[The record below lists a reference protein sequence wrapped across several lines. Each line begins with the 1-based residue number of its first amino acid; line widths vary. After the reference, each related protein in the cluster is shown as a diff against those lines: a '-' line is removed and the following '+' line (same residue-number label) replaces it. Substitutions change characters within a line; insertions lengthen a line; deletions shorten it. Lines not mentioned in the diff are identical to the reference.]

1 MTHVRPLRLTLLA
14 LLITPLL
21 SAQSVSEWADEIVK
35 AIDRHQAFPAIGA
48 SSRNASEF
56 TGYRVQREVVKKLEA
71 AGDEVVG
78 HKAGAT
84 STAAQVK
91 FGLLEPVAGELF
103 KSQLKDTATFV
114 SLREAKG
121 MVIEMEI
128 GFELKLTIRN
138 EPTDVEELKSYV
150 REVRP
155 IVELPNIDYAGDEI
169 TAADLIGSNV
179 AAHTVI
185 VGRPKALDLVDLNEL
200 EVSLERGGEVVAT
213 GKGSD
218 AMGDQWEALLWLVRN
233 RLREGYEVNRND
245 LLITGALGQ
254 VVAARSGRYVAD
266 FGRLG
271 RVTFSMR

>member
-1 MTHVRPLRLTLLA
+1 MKLPRLLA
-14 LLITPLL
+14 LAVL
-21 SAQSVSEWADEIVK
+21 SFVPAVISPAQSASEWADEIVK
-35 AIDRHQAFPAIGA
+35 ALERRQPIPAIGVT
-48 SSRNASEF
+48 SRNGIES
-56 TGYRVQREVVKKLEA
+56 TGYMVQRELVKKLVA

-84 STAAQVK
+84 STAAQMK

-121 MVIEMEI
+121 MVVEMEI
-128 GFELKLTIRN
+128 GYELKLTIRS
-138 EPTDVEELKSYV
+138 EPANIEELKSYV

-155 IVELPNIDYAGDEI
+155 IVELPNIHFTEENVS
-169 TAADLIGSNV
+169 AADLIASNV
-179 AAHTVI
+179 GAHTVI
-185 VGRPKALDLVDLNEL
+185 LGRPKPLELVDLNKVEATL
-200 EVSLERGGEVVAT
+200 EKNGEQIAQ

-218 AMGDQWEALLWLVRN
+218 AMGDQWEALLWLVRQ
-233 RLREGYEVNRND
+233 RLREGYEINRND
-245 LLITGALGQ
+245 LLITGALGK
-254 VVAARSGRYVAD
+254 VVPAEAGRYVAD